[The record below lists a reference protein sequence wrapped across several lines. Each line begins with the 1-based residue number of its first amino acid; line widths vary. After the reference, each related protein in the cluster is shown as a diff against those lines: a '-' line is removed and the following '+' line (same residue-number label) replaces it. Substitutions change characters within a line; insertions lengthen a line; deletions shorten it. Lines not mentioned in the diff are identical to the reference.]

1 MSSKKDIMP
10 DTGPICGACRQ
21 KITDAEY
28 VQALEKDWHSLCF
41 TCSQCKQ
48 RLSSWYF
55 ERDKKLYCQKDY
67 WSQFGESCQGC
78 AQLIAGPVMVAGEH
92 KFHPDCFVCSK
103 CQAYIGD
110 GDSYALVERSKLYCG
125 HCYKKVVVPRRE
137 KSSPKHKQAHTV
149 ELINIPP
156 TPEGQKRFS
165 LSLEEKQPKDAT
177 TSDDGPGKA
186 APGKSICISD
196 VETTSETVSLQVGDR
211 LLEVNGTPITDHN
224 ISEIDR
230 ILAQRTAELRITVE
244 HAPSSTPVPDVCE
257 IFSRSSSE
265 DSNSPSSS
273 TETDSRT
280 INNNVHP
287 SLSMSDCSPSEK
299 GRMGVFHYE
308 RGHMKLDRHGS
319 APKVRHNYTGIC
331 SPTSPLSRTQSYK
344 VSNKNHRIFRPAD
357 LIKGEVLGQGFF
369 GKAVKVTHR
378 YTGEVMVIK
387 ELVRYSEAAQRD
399 FLKEVKV
406 LRSLDHYHVL
416 KFIGVLY
423 RDKKLNLVTEFI
435 GGGTLLKVI
444 SDLERPL
451 PWLQRIN
458 AARDIASG
466 MAYLHSMGIIHRD
479 LNSNNCLVRDDGSV
493 VVADFG
499 LARVL
504 VEENDPRNPNTCGRG
519 KDHTA
524 GRKKRY
530 TMVGTAFWMA
540 PEMLKGSDYNERV
553 DVFSFGIVVCE
564 VIGRVSAN
572 PEELP
577 RSRDFGLDEAEFKK
591 KFCHKCPKTFH
602 QIMLTCVRMESD
614 ERPSFDEIEQRL
626 SSFSL
631 HFEQLSP
638 RAREAESYHIPPS
651 EDQPPNS

>member
-1 MSSKKDIMP
+1 MEAVGTLVSCQCGLSADI
-10 DTGPICGACRQ
+10 D
-21 KITDAEY
+21 
-28 VQALEKDWHSLCF
+28 S
-41 TCSQCKQ
+41 CSQCKQ

-67 WSQFGESCQGC
+67 WAQFGESCQGC

-125 HCYKKVVVPRRE
+125 PCYKKVVVLQTE
-137 KSSPKHKQAHTV
+137 KSSPKKKKKKQAHTV
-149 ELINIPP
+149 QLINIPP

-165 LSLEEKQPKDAT
+165 LSLEEKQAKESSSSEDVPV
-177 TSDDGPGKA
+177 A
-186 APGKSICISD
+186 AQGKSICISD
-196 VETTSETVSLQVGDR
+196 LETTPETVSLQVGDR
-211 LLEVNGTPITDHN
+211 ILEVNGTPVTDHN

-230 ILAQRTAELRITVE
+230 ILSQRTSQLRITVE
-244 HAPSSTPVPDVCE
+244 HGPSSNPVPDVCG
-257 IFSRSSSE
+257 IFSSRSSSE
-265 DSNSPSSS
+265 ESNSPSSS
-273 TETDSRT
+273 NEPEFPS
-280 INNNVHP
+280 INNNVQA
-287 SLSMSDCSPSEK
+287 SLSDCSPSSGER
-299 GRMGVFHYE
+299 GRLGVFNYE
-308 RGHMKLDRHGS
+308 RRHMKLDRHGS
-319 APKVRHNYTGIC
+319 APKVRNNYPVMC
-331 SPTSPLSRTQSYK
+331 SPTSPLSRTQSYR
-344 VSNKNHRIFRPAD
+344 VSKNQRIFRPAD

-387 ELVRYSEAAQRD
+387 ELVRYSDSAQRD

-423 RDKKLNLVTEFI
+423 RDKRLNLVTEFV
-435 GGGTLLKVI
+435 GGGTLENII
-444 SDLERPL
+444 SDLDKPF

-466 MAYLHSMGIIHRD
+466 MSYLHSMGIIHRD

-499 LARVL
+499 LARVFID
-504 VEENDPRNPNTCGRG
+504 ENDSRCPNSFGPGRD
-519 KDHTA
+519 KHKPA

-540 PEMLKGSDYNERV
+540 PEMLKGKDYNERV
-553 DVFSFGIVVCE
+553 DVFSFGIVMCE
-564 VIGRVSAN
+564 LIGRVSAC
-572 PEELP
+572 PDDLP
-577 RSRDFGLDEAEFKK
+577 RSGDFGLDEVPFMAQ
-591 KFCHKCPKTFH
+591 CCDTCPKTFH
-602 QIMLTCVRMESD
+602 QIMLMCVRMDSD
-614 ERPSFDEIEQRL
+614 ERPSFDELDQRL

-631 HFEQLSP
+631 HFERLSP
-638 RAREAESYHIPPS
+638 RAKDLESYHISPTEDPP
-651 EDQPPNS
+651 PKT

>member
-1 MSSKKDIMP
+1 MTSKNDIP
-10 DTGPICGACRQ
+10 DGSPICALCCKR
-21 KITDAEY
+21 ITDAEY
-28 VQALEKDWHSLCF
+28 VQALERDWHSLCF

-67 WSQFGESCQGC
+67 WAQFGESCQGC

-110 GDSYALVERSKLYCG
+110 GDNYALVERSKLYCG
-125 HCYKKVVVPRRE
+125 QCYKKLTVLQRE
-137 KSSPKHKQAHTV
+137 KRSTRKKKKPAHTV
-149 ELINIPP
+149 QLINIPP

-165 LSLEEKQPKDAT
+165 LSLEEIQGKE
-177 TSDDGPGKA
+177 SSSSEDGT

-196 VETTSETVSLQVGDR
+196 LETTPETVSLEVGDR
-211 LLEVNGTPITDHN
+211 ILEVNGTPVTDHN

-230 ILAQRTAELRITVE
+230 ILCQRTSQLRLTVE
-244 HAPSSTPVPDVCE
+244 HGPSSDPIPDVCE

-265 DSNSPSSS
+265 ESNSPSTSHAPEIPS
-273 TETDSRT
+273 F
-280 INNNVHP
+280 NNNVHT
-287 SLSMSDCSPSEK
+287 SLSDSSPGEK
-299 GRMGVFHYE
+299 GRLGMFSYDGRHI
-308 RGHMKLDRHGS
+308 KLDRHGS
-319 APKVRHNYTGIC
+319 APKGRSNYPGVC
-331 SPTSPLSRTQSYK
+331 SPTSPLSRTQSYRI
-344 VSNKNHRIFRPAD
+344 SKNQRIFRPAD
-357 LIKGEVLGQGFF
+357 LIKGEILGQGFF

-387 ELVRYSEAAQRD
+387 ELLRYSEAAQRD

-435 GGGTLLKVI
+435 GGGALENII
-444 SDLERPL
+444 SDLEKPF

-466 MAYLHSMGIIHRD
+466 MSYLHSMGIIHRD

-504 VEENDPRNPNTCGRG
+504 IDETDSRCPNSLGPG
-519 KDHTA
+519 KDRRQAA

-530 TMVGTAFWMA
+530 TMVGTAYWMA
-540 PEMLKGSDYNERV
+540 PEMLKGKDYNERV
-553 DVFSFGIVVCE
+553 DVFSFGIVMGE
-564 VIGRVSAN
+564 LIGRVNAC
-572 PEELP
+572 PDDLP
-577 RSRDFGLDEAEFKK
+577 RRNDFGLDEEAFMKK
-591 KFCHKCPKTFH
+591 CCHNCPKTFH
-602 QIMLTCVRMESD
+602 HIMLMCVRMESD
-614 ERPSFDEIEQRL
+614 ERPSFDELEQRL
-626 SSFSL
+626 TSYSL
-631 HFEQLSP
+631 HFERLSP
-638 RAREAESYHIPPS
+638 RAKDQESYHISPPGIES
-651 EDQPPNS
+651 SSNT